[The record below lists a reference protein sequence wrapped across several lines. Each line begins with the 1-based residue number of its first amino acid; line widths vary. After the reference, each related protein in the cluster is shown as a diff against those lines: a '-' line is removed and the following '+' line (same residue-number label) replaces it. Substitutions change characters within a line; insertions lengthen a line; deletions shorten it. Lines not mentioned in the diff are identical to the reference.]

1 MTAELEL
8 HFPGARRSY
17 VVPVG
22 RAVIAGKSG
31 TCDLCLGE
39 YLAEEFLPVIS
50 RRHFRIAY
58 RRPDGYTI
66 EDLDSRN
73 GTAVNSRPLEPGE
86 WRFLRYGDVIT
97 LAGDP
102 ACAIEVRLEQEGDT
116 VVIARTAPVRPV
128 PCATGLRFAADIDQ
142 FSLDGR
148 PLPHSYLT
156 ELEHSL
162 LRYLVLHAGRV
173 CTFDA
178 LISNVWG
185 YRYEETGDNTVAKT
199 VSNLRR
205 KLDGVAEGAG
215 ERHIIT
221 VRGRGFECVLDAP

>member
-1 MTAELEL
+1 
-8 HFPGARRSY
+8 
-17 VVPVG
+17 
-22 RAVIAGKSG
+22 VIAGKSG

-39 YLAEEFLPVIS
+39 YLAEEMLPVIS

-58 RRPDGYTI
+58 RRSDGYTI

-73 GTAVNSRPLEPGE
+73 GTALNGRPLEPFE
-86 WRFLRYGDVIT
+86 WRFLRHGDIIT
-97 LAGDP
+97 LAGDA
-102 ACAIEVRLEQEGDT
+102 ACVIEVQLEQGEDT
-116 VVIARTAPVRPV
+116 VVITRTAPSRPM
-128 PCATGLRFAADIDQ
+128 PRATGLRYAADADQ
-142 FSLDGR
+142 FSLNGL
-148 PLPHSYLT
+148 PLPHAYLT
-156 ELEHSL
+156 ELEHTL

-205 KLDGVAEGAG
+205 KLSSVAEGAG

-221 VRGRGFECVLDAP
+221 VRGRGFECILDSA